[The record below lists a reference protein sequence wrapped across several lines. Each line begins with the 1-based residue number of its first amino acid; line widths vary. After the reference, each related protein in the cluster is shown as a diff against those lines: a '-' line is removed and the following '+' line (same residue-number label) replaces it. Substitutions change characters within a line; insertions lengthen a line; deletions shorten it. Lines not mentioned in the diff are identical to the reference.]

1 MLALFAG
8 GVLAVGPVAAEVKC
22 DGKVVN
28 LFEDVPAN
36 TPYHVA
42 FTVPNKKKFLLTQFC
57 NNDEGSSAP
66 DFLIKAPGY
75 DGNTL
80 PDVGDGAKDSGSEF
94 VPGIL
99 YPPGSKV
106 VVQNSSD
113 AEHPVLINGCLVKK
127 SFHFKKFK
135 YLTWP
140 RQRPATLAVRVVAPT
155 AGVLAG

>member
-1 MLALFAG
+1 
-8 GVLAVGPVAAEVKC
+8 
-22 DGKVVN
+22 
-28 LFEDVPAN
+28 
-36 TPYHVA
+36 
-42 FTVPNKKKFLLTQFC
+42 VPNKKKFLLTQFC

-113 AEHPVLINGCLVKK
+113 AEHSVLINGCLVKK

-140 RQRPATLAVRVVAPT
+140 PSASCNFGCQGSCPDSRGSCWMTLWREPGIST
-155 AGVLAG
+155 